1 MTDMNS
7 NPRSYLD
14 CIEAG
19 CRDWQRGDD
28 EAGRQWLQRACLL
41 WLESL
46 RVQEQA
52 ATDGDCMLVS
62 PAALRT
68 MEQILLL
75 LQRED
80 VTAAVDK
87 LAYELLPELRAQ
99 QTGQHGRLRKADQY
113 AGSGPA
119 PCEGVDEEVKQDA
132 GSGLAP
138 RPDTGEKATQLRGGT
153 PDAAEEEAR

>member
-19 CRDWQRGDD
+19 CQAWQRGDD
-28 EAGRQWLQRACLL
+28 ESGRQWLQRACLL

-46 RVQEQA
+46 RASEPS
-52 ATDGDCMLVS
+52 ATDGDGMLVS

-68 MEQILLL
+68 MEQILLQ

-80 VTAAVDK
+80 MAAAIDK

-99 QTGQHGRLRKADQY
+99 MAAQDDSGAARRGQEAHDTQDAQDVC
-113 AGSGPA
+113 SGTA
-119 PCEGVDEEVKQDA
+119 PCLGV
-132 GSGLAP
+132 G
-138 RPDTGEKATQLRGGT
+138 
-153 PDAAEEEAR
+153 EEEAQRGNGTRVAKGEGQR